1 MSAPPRPP
9 ASPYCSLT
17 DTHLQQYFTRD
28 RIRQHLRRAGLLNKS
43 GHIVTEAEYE
53 NRLKDIE
60 ITRSNQLK
68 YEEAFLEVLI
78 TLGEEQY
85 KLLCQEMEKIKK
97 QLQYQFGRI
106 EKKYARRIHPVK
118 IRVTR
123 DGHTENKIDIENF
136 KDDQTPITIPVEPLV
151 QYSYEPEI
159 PERNRL
165 DEILKK
171 LNEFIEKM
179 NTLAKINE
187 NNTFLLNLPETI
199 RRFKENQEQ
208 IRKQQ
213 DLWKKDYDEKETK
226 RTHEIKHEFELL
238 RKQIETSTTD
248 KRHIEQ
254 VIQTSVVI
262 KDLRENIS

>member
-106 EKKYARRIHPVK
+106 E
-118 IRVTR
+118 
-123 DGHTENKIDIENF
+123 
-136 KDDQTPITIPVEPLV
+136 
-151 QYSYEPEI
+151 
-159 PERNRL
+159 
-165 DEILKK
+165 
-171 LNEFIEKM
+171 
-179 NTLAKINE
+179 
-187 NNTFLLNLPETI
+187 
-199 RRFKENQEQ
+199 
-208 IRKQQ
+208 
-213 DLWKKDYDEKETK
+213 
-226 RTHEIKHEFELL
+226 
-238 RKQIETSTTD
+238 
-248 KRHIEQ
+248 
-254 VIQTSVVI
+254 
-262 KDLRENIS
+262 